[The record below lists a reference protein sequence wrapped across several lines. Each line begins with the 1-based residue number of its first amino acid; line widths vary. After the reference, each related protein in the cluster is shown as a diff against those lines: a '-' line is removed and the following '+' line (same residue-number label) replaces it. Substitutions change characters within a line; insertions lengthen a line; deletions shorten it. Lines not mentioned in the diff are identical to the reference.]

1 MAVLTGKNG
10 SLRWNG
16 ATVGRV
22 RSWSVSV
29 NKDPLETTNLGVND
43 RTYVPGLRGSTG
55 TADLMYDPT
64 ESQAISLLNSIFGD
78 DSTANNSV
86 SFVLDT
92 AAGKNLSCTAFI
104 TSISPSVSVGEIQ
117 VCSVSFQVTGPVSG
131 GF

>member
-29 NKDPLETTNLGVND
+29 NKDSLETTNLGVND

>member
-1 MAVLTGKNG
+1 
-10 SLRWNG
+10 
-16 ATVGRV
+16 VGRV
-22 RSWSVSV
+22 RSWSVSI

-64 ESQAISLLNSIFGD
+64 ESQAASLLNSIFSD
-78 DSTANNSV
+78 DAIANNSV

-117 VCSVSFQVTGPVSG
+117 VCSVSFQVTGSISG